1 MPAPEFEF
9 KGSSIVAI
17 FRKSKLTD
25 EYLEQLGLS
34 ERQKKAVHY
43 LKEHGKIDRKTYCEI
58 GGVEKTVAH
67 EELADMVDKE
77 MIVLVGKGRSAYY
90 IYHE

>member
-1 MPAPEFEF
+1 MPSFLLISLNFSANLSNTFETP
-9 KGSSIVAI
+9 STP
-17 FRKSKLTD
+17 R
-25 EYLEQLGLS
+25 
-34 ERQKKAVHY
+34 RKAVHY

-77 MIVLVGKGRSAYY
+77 VIDLVGKGRGAYY